1 MQRLSLARLR
11 VARAVA
17 LLSTLIA
24 VGCHRGP
31 GDRIGALSPSEYDR
45 VVRLTVQNN
54 DFKDC
59 TIYANWQGVGR
70 RRVGM
75 VTGKTSQTFTI
86 EWVSDYVTI
95 EGDFVAGTQPW
106 SADPIQVQGGDHL
119 DLVIMNEG

>member
-1 MQRLSLARLR
+1 MKGLSLARRSAL
-11 VARAVA
+11 RAVA
-17 LLSTLIA
+17 LFSTVLA
-24 VGCHRGP
+24 LGCHRGA
-31 GDRIGALSPSEYDR
+31 GDKVGELSPSEYDR

-95 EGDFVAGTQPW
+95 EGDFIAGTEPW
-106 SADPIQVQGGDHL
+106 SAEPIQVQGGDHL
-119 DLVIMNEG
+119 DLVIMDQG